1 MGECDWKRRYT
12 LVLDAGTSCAK
23 CFVYDDEGRVVGS
36 GRRAW
41 DFVVS
46 GEAYSLAREWEPDAL
61 WRATCELIKETVCG
75 SDITRGDIGSV
86 AVTSQRQAVAFLDG
100 EGNTLYAGP
109 NLDLRAFFEG
119 AEIDDAYTDLV
130 YRTTGHLPSFLFVPA
145 KLKWFARHQSEV
157 YKRVSRVLA
166 LGDWLA
172 YRLTGEIVNE
182 RTLAGEAG
190 LLDIGS
196 GDWCHSLLS
205 ELGVMFEIG
214 QLIDAGSVV
223 GSLSSTAAGET
234 MLHEGIPVV
243 AAGAD
248 TQCGLLGMGVSCAD
262 EIGVVAGWS
271 APVQMITEAPEYS
284 KDASSWVGRYPVPDR
299 WVAESS
305 AGDLGNAYSWLVNL
319 LCGDAPDGFE
329 AMDAAAGRVSAGSEG
344 VQAIMGSATTRYR
357 SPRMRAGGFVFPVPM
372 TLSELGR
379 GNFAR
384 AALESAA
391 YGIRANL
398 DALESV
404 SGRKAKSVAL
414 GGGMI
419 RSRTLAPIVA
429 DVLGREIGV
438 SQSPDASGLGAWL
451 CSETARGEFATLDD
465 AADWA
470 KERTSAVEPNPHV
483 SAEYQHFYR
492 QWVELAERMDKVSL

>member
-36 GRRAW
+36 RSRAW
-41 DFVVS
+41 EFVES
-46 GEAYSLAREWEPDAL
+46 GEAYSLAREWEPEAL
-61 WRATCELIKETVCG
+61 WRATCELIKETVCA

-86 AVTSQRQAVAFLDG
+86 AVTSQRQAVAFLDR

-119 AEIDDAYTDLV
+119 AEIDDAYRDLV

-145 KLKWFARHQSEV
+145 KLKWYERHRTEV
-157 YKRVSRVLA
+157 YERVSRVLA

-172 YRLTGEIVNE
+172 YRLTGEIANE

-205 ELGVMFEIG
+205 KLSVGLDTGRLV
-214 QLIDAGSVV
+214 DAGSVV
-223 GSLSSTAAGET
+223 GSLSSDAAGET
-234 MLHEGIPVV
+234 ILPKGIPVV

-248 TQCGLLGMGVSCAD
+248 TQCGLLG
-262 EIGVVAGWS
+262 IGVHERGEVGIVAGWS
-271 APVQMITEAPEYS
+271 APVQMITEAPVYS
-284 KDASSWVGRYPVPDR
+284 KDASSWVGRFPAPGR

-305 AGDLGNAYSWLVNL
+305 AGDLGNAYSWLVKL
-319 LCGDAPDGFE
+319 LRGDAADGFE
-329 AMDAAAGRVSAGSEG
+329 AMDTAAGRVSAGSEG
-344 VQAIMGSATTRYR
+344 VQAIMGSATTQYS
-357 SPRMRAGGFVFPVPM
+357 SPRMRTGGFVFPVPM

-404 SGRKAKSVAL
+404 GGRTAMSVAL

-429 DVLGREIGV
+429 DVLEREVRV

-451 CSETARGEFATLDD
+451 CAETAGGEFATLDE

-470 KERTSAVEPNPHV
+470 KERTSVVEPNPHV
-483 SAEYQHFYR
+483 SAEYQLFYR
-492 QWVELAERMDKVSL
+492 QWLELAERMDKVSL

>member
-1 MGECDWKRRYT
+1 MGERDLNRRYT

-23 CFVYDDEGRVVGS
+23 CLVYDDEGRVVGS

-41 DFVVS
+41 DFVES
-46 GEAYSLAREWEPDAL
+46 GEAYSLAREWEPEAL
-61 WRATCELIKETVCG
+61 WQGICKLIKETVCG
-75 SDITRGDIGSV
+75 SDIARGDIGSV

-119 AEIDDAYTDLV
+119 AEIDEVHRDWV
-130 YRTTGHLPSFLFVPA
+130 YRVTGHLPSFLFVPA
-145 KLKWFARHQSEV
+145 KLKWFARHRPEV
-157 YKRVSRVLA
+157 YERVSRVLA

-172 YRLTGEIVNE
+172 YRLTGEIANE
-182 RTLAGEAG
+182 RTLAGEVG

-205 ELGVMFEIG
+205 ELGMMFDTG
-214 QLIDAGSVV
+214 RLVDAGSVV
-223 GSLSSTAAGET
+223 GRLSSTAAGET
-234 MLHEGIPVV
+234 LLHKGIPVV

-248 TQCGLLGMGVSCAD
+248 TQCGLLG
-262 EIGVVAGWS
+262 IGVHEDGEVGIVAGWS
-271 APVQMITEAPEYS
+271 VPVQMITEAPMYS
-284 KDASSWVGRYPVPDR
+284 MDASSWVGRFPVPGR

-305 AGDLGNAYSWLVNL
+305 AGDLGNAYSWLVKL
-319 LCGDAPDGFE
+319 LCGDATDGFE

-344 VQAIMGSATTRYR
+344 VQAIMGSARTQYS
-357 SPRMRAGGFVFPVPM
+357 SPRMRAGGFIFPVPM

-379 GNFAR
+379 GNFVR
-384 AALESAA
+384 AALESVA

-398 DALESV
+398 DALELV
-404 SGRKAKSVAL
+404 GVRTAVSVAL
-414 GGGMI
+414 GGGMT

-429 DVLGREIGV
+429 GVLGREIRV

-451 CSETARGEFATLDD
+451 CAESAGGGFTTLDE

-470 KERTSAVEPNPHV
+470 KERTSVVEPNPHV
-483 SAEYQHFYR
+483 SAEYQLFYR
-492 QWVELAERMDKVSL
+492 QWLELAERMDKVSL

>member
-1 MGECDWKRRYT
+1 MGERDLNRRYT

-41 DFVVS
+41 NFVES
-46 GEAYSLAREWEPDAL
+46 GEAYTLAREWEPDAL

-75 SDITRGDIGSV
+75 SDIARGDIGAV
-86 AVTSQRQAVAFLDG
+86 AVTSQRQAVVFLDG
-100 EGNTLYAGP
+100 EGNTLYVGP

-119 AEIDDAYTDLV
+119 AEIDDAYRDLV

-145 KLKWFARHQSEV
+145 KLKWFARHQPEV
-157 YKRVSRVLA
+157 YGRVSRVLT

-172 YRLTGEIVNE
+172 YRLTGEIANE

-205 ELGVMFEIG
+205 ELGVGFG
-214 QLIDAGSVV
+214 TGRLVDAGSVV
-223 GSLSSTAAGET
+223 GRLSSTAAVEAI
-234 MLHEGIPVV
+234 LAKGIPVV

-248 TQCGLLGMGVSCAD
+248 TQCGLLGVGVH
-262 EIGVVAGWS
+262 ERGEVGIVAGWS
-271 APVQMITEAPEYS
+271 VPVQMITEAPVYS
-284 KDASSWVGRYPVPDR
+284 KDASSWAGGFLSPDR

-305 AGDLGNAYSWLVNL
+305 AGDLGNAYSWLVKL
-319 LCGDAPDGFE
+319 LCGDATDGFE
-329 AMDAAAGRVSAGSEG
+329 AMDAAASRVSAGSKG
-344 VQAIMGSATTRYR
+344 VQAIMGSAITQYS

-398 DALESV
+398 DALESI
-404 SGRKAKSVAL
+404 SGQTAVSVAL
-414 GGGMI
+414 GGGMT

-429 DVLGREIGV
+429 GVLGREIRV

-451 CSETARGEFATLDD
+451 CAETACGEFAALEE
-465 AADWA
+465 AAGWA
-470 KERTSAVEPNPHV
+470 KERTSVIEPNPHV
-483 SAEYQHFYR
+483 SAEYQLFYR
-492 QWVELAERMDKVSL
+492 QWLELAERMDKVSL

>member
-1 MGECDWKRRYT
+1 MGEWNLDRRYT

-41 DFVVS
+41 DFVES
-46 GEAYSLAREWEPDAL
+46 GAAYSLAREWEPEAL
-61 WRATCELIKETVCG
+61 WQGICKLIKETVCG
-75 SDITRGDIGSV
+75 SGIACGDIGSV
-86 AVTSQRQAVAFLDG
+86 AVTSQRQAVVFLDG
-100 EGNTLYAGP
+100 AGNTLYAGP

-145 KLKWFARHQSEV
+145 KLKWFARHQPEV
-157 YKRVSRVLA
+157 YERVSKALA
-166 LGDWLA
+166 LGDWLV
-172 YRLTGEIVNE
+172 YRLSGEIANE

-205 ELGVMFEIG
+205 ELGVMFDTG
-214 QLIDAGSVV
+214 RLVDAGSVV
-223 GSLSSTAAGET
+223 GRLSSTAAGET
-234 MLHEGIPVV
+234 MLQEGKPVV

-248 TQCGLLGMGVSCAD
+248 TQCGLLG
-262 EIGVVAGWS
+262 IGVHERGEVGIVAGWS
-271 APVQMITEAPEYS
+271 APVQMITEAPMYS
-284 KDASSWVGRYPVPDR
+284 MDASSWVGRFPVPDR

-319 LCGDAPDGFE
+319 LCGDATDGFE

-344 VQAIMGSATTRYR
+344 VQAIMGSVTTQYS
-357 SPRMRAGGFVFPVPM
+357 SPRMRTGGLVFPVPM

-384 AALESAA
+384 AALESVA
-391 YGIRANL
+391 YGIRANM
-398 DALESV
+398 DALESIG
-404 SGRKAKSVAL
+404 GRTAVSVAL
-414 GGGMI
+414 GGGMT
-419 RSRTLAPIVA
+419 RNRTLAPIVA
-429 DVLGREIGV
+429 DVLGREVRV

-451 CSETARGEFATLDD
+451 CAETARGEFATLEE

-470 KERTSAVEPNPHV
+470 KERTSVVEPNPHV
-483 SAEYQHFYR
+483 SAEYQLFYR
-492 QWVELAERMDKVSL
+492 QWLELEERMDKVSL